1 MVGRGIGGIRESG
14 DHRNKGENGGKRRYY
29 RTRPDIAFT
38 TMSLACFGHNPR
50 CIHWEAAKHVLCYF
64 KLGSAV
70 LLYHLLNVLS
80 M

>member
-1 MVGRGIGGIRESG
+1 MATQPDRELVGTLPWLVLE
-14 DHRNKGENGGKRRYY
+14 
-29 RTRPDIAFT
+29 TRPDIAFT
-38 TMSLACFGHNPR
+38 TMSLTCFGHNPR
-50 CIHWEAAKHVLCYF
+50 CIHWEAAKHVLRYF